1 MLREGCSRLYTGPV
15 RQSIVI
21 NLLPTLEGG
30 QWRNPNLNAT
40 SALIAIWPYGS
51 LKFLSH
57 MREG

>member
-1 MLREGCSRLYTGPV
+1 MLRKGCSRLYTGPV

-21 NLLPTLEGG
+21 NLLPILEGG
-30 QWRNPNLNAT
+30 QWRNPNLNAA